1 MLSCMF
7 NILWKIVFQLLLD
20 AIDVEKM
27 HILLG
32 MNLID
37 GDLQLQQTAFIDC
50 LRFDHA
56 ILTL

>member
-1 MLSCMF
+1 MF

-50 LRFDHA
+50 LRFDHV